1 MSQQHKENK
10 MGVMPVNKLL
20 ITMSLPIMISM
31 LVQALYNIVDSI
43 FVAKI
48 SEDALTA
55 VSLAFPIQNF
65 MIAVASG
72 TGVGINAMLSKS
84 LGEKNYENANKA
96 ANNGVFLAFLSF
108 IVFALIG
115 IFGSRLY
122 FQSQTDNQEII
133 NYGVQ
138 YISICCII
146 SIGIFGQITFERL
159 LQATGKTIFTM
170 ITQGTGAIINIILDP
185 LLIFGIGFFP
195 KMGIAGAA
203 LATVIGQIVAFI
215 MGIIFNVKYNKEI
228 HLKIKGFKP
237 NSHAI
242 KRIYSVGIPSII
254 MMTIASIMTYGM
266 NLILIGK
273 FTATAV
279 AVFGVYFKLQSFI
292 FMPIFGLNNGLVPIV
307 SYNFGAQH
315 KKRLI
320 HTIKL
325 GITYATGI
333 MILGFLAFQF
343 FAANL
348 LALFNA
354 SETMLQIGV
363 PALRLISISFIL
375 AGFSIISSTV
385 FQAFGHG
392 ISSLIVSVIRQLVVL
407 LPAAFLLSLANNV
420 DLVWLSFP
428 IAEVVAFGL
437 SAFFLRKL
445 YLKEIK
451 PMPDVA

>member
-72 TGVGINAMLSKS
+72 TGVGVNAMLSKS
-84 LGEKNYENANKA
+84 LGEKNFENANKA

-108 IVFALIG
+108 LAFALIG

-122 FQSQTDNQEII
+122 FQSQTDNQAIVE
-133 NYGVQ
+133 YGVQ

-146 SIGIFGQITFERL
+146 SIGVFGQIIFERL

-170 ITQGTGAIINIILDP
+170 YTQGTGAIVNLVLDP

-203 LATVIGQIVAFI
+203 LATVIGQVVAFI
-215 MGIIFNVKYNKEI
+215 MGVIFNFKYNKEI

-237 NSHAI
+237 DFHAI

-254 MMTIASIMTYGM
+254 MMTIASIMTYIM

-279 AVFGVYFKLQSFI
+279 AVFGVYFKLQSFV

-325 GITYATGI
+325 GIGYATVL
-333 MILGFLAFQF
+333 MIIGFVIFQ
-343 FAANL
+343 ALPDKL
-348 LALFNA
+348 LLLFNA
-354 SETMLQIGV
+354 SETMLQIGE
-363 PALRLISISFIL
+363 PALRIISASFIIT
-375 AGFSIISSTV
+375 GFSIISSTV

-392 ISSLIVSVIRQLVVL
+392 VSSLIISVIRQLVVL
-407 LPAAFLLSLANNV
+407 LPVAFLLSFANNV
-420 DLVWLSFP
+420 DLVWLAFP
-428 IAEVVAFGL
+428 IAEVVAFVL
-437 SAFFLRKL
+437 SGFFLRKL
-445 YLKEIK
+445 YIKEIK
-451 PMPDVA
+451 PMPDLD